1 MLNLLHWP
9 VLYPGTFGA
18 HELFHL
24 FVLAGSLAH
33 YRFILKVVVPFAPAA
48 QEVPLGPIP
57 GAASFAHDVR
67 LGHG

>member
-9 VLYPGTFGA
+9 VLYPGIFGT

-33 YRFILKVVVPFAPAA
+33 YRFILKVVVPFVPAA
-48 QEVPLGPIP
+48 HDVPLQPL
-57 GAASFAHDVR
+57 ARVASFAQDVR
-67 LGHG
+67 L